1 MRTMY
6 SKKIV
11 KWVIWLTT
19 LAVVADIVLAY
30 CGRNTNGETTRTV
43 ITALAVTVVGY
54 GAKSA
59 FEKRERNKYNL
70 DADGNPRE
78 RMTENAEDEKR

>member
-1 MRTMY
+1 MY

-11 KWVIWLTT
+11 KWVVWLTS
-19 LAVVADIVLAY
+19 LAVICDIVLAY
-30 CGRNTNGETTRTV
+30 CGRTVNGETTRTL
-43 ITALAVTVVGY
+43 ITSLAVVVVGY

-59 FEKRERNKYNL
+59 FEKKQRNIFNL

-78 RMTENAEDEKR
+78 RKEENAENEKRG

>member
-1 MRTMY
+1 MKTMY

-30 CGRNTNGETTRTV
+30 CGRNTNGETTRAV
-43 ITALAVTVVGY
+43 ITSLAVTVVGY

-78 RMTENAEDEKR
+78 RTDGNAEDKKC